1 MIVTRNDMIA
11 KLEDRLA
18 GRIGAAALAAWAF
31 DLFYRLDQDELEVA
45 DEDVDAFA
53 AVLDEL
59 LFADDERF
67 ALDETDFRRL
77 LQRLTQP

>member
-1 MIVTRNDMIA
+1 MIVTRTDIIT

-18 GRIGAAALAAWAF
+18 GRIGAESLATWAF
-31 DLFYRLDQDELEVA
+31 DLFYDMEQGEAEVDPGDA
-45 DEDVDAFA
+45 DAIA

-67 ALDETDFRRL
+67 ALDDAELRRL
-77 LQRLTQP
+77 VVRLQQQ